1 MISFDRVTKRFPG
14 GFDAL
19 RQVSFHLQ
27 RGEMAFLTGPSGAGK
42 STILKLIAAIEQPTG
57 GQLRVAG
64 QNISRLRP
72 SALPYL
78 RRNLGLLFQD
88 HKLLFSRTV
97 LDNVRLPLEI
107 SGFDSREGLKRARA
121 ALDKV
126 GLLAKEKANPIT
138 LSGGEQQRLCI
149 ARAIVHRPS
158 LVLADE
164 PTSQLDSGH
173 ARDILEMFRAFNQVG
188 ITLLIATHDETL
200 IQRLPA
206 RVLRL
211 DKGVLDA

>member
-19 RQVSFHLQ
+19 RQVSFHLE

-107 SGFDSREGLKRARA
+107 SGFDGREGLKRARA

-126 GLLAKEKANPIT
+126 GLLAKEKAHPIT

-158 LVLADE
+158 LMLADE
-164 PTSQLDSGH
+164 PTSHLDGGH
-173 ARDILEMFRAFNQVG
+173 AGDILDMFRAFNQVG

-211 DKGVLDA
+211 DKGVLAA